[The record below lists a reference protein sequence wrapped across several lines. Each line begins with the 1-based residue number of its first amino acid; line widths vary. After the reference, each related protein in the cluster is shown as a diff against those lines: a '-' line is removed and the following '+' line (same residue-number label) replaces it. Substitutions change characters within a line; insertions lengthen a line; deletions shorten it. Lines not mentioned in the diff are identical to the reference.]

1 MAGNKGKAPTLQPGT
16 RAGAGGGGGE
26 YKKHSRGRVSEQGSG
41 PGTAH
46 FLLRLCKPQAGP
58 NGNRVTVEESAAAR
72 AGFGAAS
79 TGSAD
84 QGGMREGAVGAE
96 RTPPI
101 LESSERPQ
109 SPFRRRTFSAPRQ
122 RRAHQGAGARARCG
136 VLGGPTFGGLSGRG
150 RGLRDARAGGRS
162 LPGPSFLPT
171 SPIPPA
177 TFDLAS
183 WARGDWPGDGDGEKE
198 RGPTWE
204 VRSPERTACRAPP
217 SARFPEA
224 PRVRGL

>member
-109 SPFRRRTFSAPRQ
+109 SPHFFGPA
-122 RRAHQGAGARARCG
+122 AEAGS
-136 VLGGPTFGGLSGRG
+136 PRG
-150 RGLRDARAGGRS
+150 RGARKVRS
-162 LPGPSFLPT
+162 PWGSDIWGPLGSGSGAARRQSGWPLSPGSLLPPHVSHP
-171 SPIPPA
+171 

-183 WARGDWPGDGDGEKE
+183 WARGDWPGDGEKE